1 MNNFLYSKIL
11 LIIAALGFSSVS
23 VAQTISVVLNQP
35 ANRDALIMAGSA
47 LLSSRDE
54 PLVSDKEA
62 PDPFVGKVIEVAVQ
76 APTVAAP
83 VVRAVINEAELL
95 QNLANRMS
103 ARGTAIMGD
112 DRFLLLS
119 QKRLKVGESVT
130 INFDGKDYEVWL
142 AEVTST
148 TFTIRR
154 NDLTYTRAV
163 SLSR

>member
-1 MNNFLYSKIL
+1 MTHFAYRTVLSAWVAFGVY
-11 LIIAALGFSSVS
+11 SVS
-23 VAQTISVVLNQP
+23 CAQSVSIVLNQP
-35 ANRDALIMAGSA
+35 TNRDSLIAAGKALLANREEPVAL
-47 LLSSRDE
+47 
-54 PLVSDKEA
+54 DKGA
-62 PDPFVGKVIEVAVQ
+62 PDPFVGKVAEVVVQ
-76 APTVAAP
+76 APTVTAP

-95 QNLANRMS
+95 QNLANRLS

-142 AEVTST
+142 ADVTST